1 MSNSK
6 LNDEIFDALL
16 KEALSQ
22 LEEEKVKEKNRELE
36 QIDTS
41 DYVPSKKFLRNLRR
55 EYFRYS
61 VKNTLK
67 SKALRKVASF
77 VLMTG
82 LVSGGLCFWAEANGI
97 PVYETIF
104 LRKERYTSIEV
115 YNQIVSEE
123 DESSLDYFYF
133 PKYLPVDFQV
143 VEEVSDGE
151 LYYIRFEN
159 QDQYFYL
166 SQSASSLSKWER
178 IDTEEAEVENQKI
191 DGHRGFYVEI
201 EGKRAIYLDMRNM
214 AVSIYGNIE
223 KKDLIRMAQNL
234 ELLEKTKKEL
244 IN

>member
-1 MSNSK
+1 MSDSK

-77 VLMTG
+77 VLMAG
-82 LVSGGLCFWAEANGI
+82 VVSGGLCFWAEANGI

-178 IDTEEAEVENQKI
+178 IDTEEAEVENLKI

-234 ELLEKTKKEL
+234 EPLEKTKKEL

>member
-1 MSNSK
+1 M
-6 LNDEIFDALL
+6 
-16 KEALSQ
+16 
-22 LEEEKVKEKNRELE
+22 E

-77 VLMTG
+77 VLMAG
-82 LVSGGLCFWAEANGI
+82 VVSGGLCFWAEANGI

-133 PKYLPVDFQV
+133 PKYLPVGFM
-143 VEEVSDGE
+143 VEEEISDNE
-151 LYYIRFEN
+151 LYYIKFTNE
-159 QDQYFYL
+159 DQYFYISQCL
-166 SQSASSLSKWER
+166 SSSNKQER
-178 IDTEEAEVENQKI
+178 IDTEEAKVENLKI
-191 DGHRGFYVEI
+191 DGYQGLYVEI
-201 EGKRAIYLDMRNM
+201 KDKKAIYLEMGNI

-223 KKDLIRMAQNL
+223 KKDLFRMAQNL
-234 ELLEKTKKEL
+234 ELLYR
-244 IN
+244 

>member
-143 VEEVSDGE
+143 VEEVSDKE
-151 LYYIRFEN
+151 FYYIRFEN

-178 IDTEEAEVENQKI
+178 IDTEEAEVENLKI

>member
-1 MSNSK
+1 MSDSK

-41 DYVPSKKFLRNLRR
+41 DYLPSKKFLRNLRR

-143 VEEVSDGE
+143 VEEISDKE
-151 LYYIRFEN
+151 FYYIKFVN

-178 IDTEEAEVENQKI
+178 IDTEEAKVENLKI
-191 DGHRGFYVEI
+191 DGHQSFYVEI
-201 EGKRAIYLDMRNM
+201 EDKKAIYLDMENII
-214 AVSIYGNIE
+214 VSIYGNIE

-234 ELLEKTKKEL
+234 ELLEK
-244 IN
+244 

>member
-1 MSNSK
+1 MSDSK

-133 PKYLPVDFQV
+133 PKYLPLGFTVT
-143 VEEVSDGE
+143 EEVSSNE
-151 LYYIRFEN
+151 VYYIKFEN
-159 QDQYFYL
+159 QDQYFYI
-166 SQSASSLSKWER
+166 SQCSSLSAKQKR
-178 IDTEEAEVENQKI
+178 IDTENSDVERIEI
-191 DGHRGFYVEI
+191 DGHQGFYAEI
-201 EGKRAIYLDMRNM
+201 EGRQLIYLDMGNLLITM
-214 AVSIYGNIE
+214 YGNIGKRE
-223 KKDLIRMAQNL
+223 LTRMVQNL
-234 ELLEKTKKEL
+234 EFLEK
-244 IN
+244 

>member
-41 DYVPSKKFLRNLRR
+41 DYLPSKKFLRNLRR

-77 VLMTG
+77 VLMAG
-82 LVSGGLCFWAEANGI
+82 VVSGGLCFWAEANGI

-143 VEEVSDGE
+143 VEEYSTN
-151 LYYIRFEN
+151 YNSYIRFEKE
-159 QDQYFYL
+159 DKYFCLFQRIY
-166 SQSASSLSKWER
+166 SIDKRIQ
-178 IDTEEAEVENQKI
+178 IDTEDSFMEKIEI
-191 DGHRGFYVEI
+191 DGHQGIYVEA
-201 EGKRAIYLDMRNM
+201 ENKNSIYLDMGNFS
-214 AVSIYGNIE
+214 VNIYGNIE
-223 KKDLIRMAQNL
+223 KNQIFQMAQNL
-234 ELLEKTKKEL
+234 ELLSK
-244 IN
+244 

>member
-1 MSNSK
+1 MSDSK

-41 DYVPSKKFLRNLRR
+41 DYLPSKKFLRNLRR

-77 VLMTG
+77 VLMAG

-133 PKYLPVDFQV
+133 PKYLPLGFTVT
-143 VEEVSDGE
+143 EEISNKE
-151 LYYIRFEN
+151 FYYIKFES
-159 QDQYFYL
+159 QEQYFYISQGPLL
-166 SQSASSLSKWER
+166 SAKQKR
-178 IDTEEAEVENQKI
+178 IDTENAELESIEI
-191 DGHRGFYVEI
+191 DGHQGLYVEMDDKQI
-201 EGKRAIYLDMRNM
+201 VYLEMGNTAI
-214 AVSIYGNIE
+214 SIYGNIG
-223 KKDLIRMAQNL
+223 KKEIFQMANNL
-234 ELLEKTKKEL
+234 EFLER
-244 IN
+244 

>member
-22 LEEEKVKEKNRELE
+22 LEEE
-36 QIDTS
+36 
-41 DYVPSKKFLRNLRR
+41 KFLRNLRR

-77 VLMTG
+77 VLMAG
-82 LVSGGLCFWAEANGI
+82 VVSGGLCFWAEANGI

-133 PKYLPVDFQV
+133 PKYLPLGFTVT
-143 VEEVSDGE
+143 EEVSSNE
-151 LYYIRFEN
+151 VYYIKFEN
-159 QDQYFYL
+159 QDQYFYI
-166 SQSASSLSKWER
+166 SQSFGSLSKWER
-178 IDTEEAEVENQKI
+178 VDTEEAKMENLKI
-191 DGHRGFYVEI
+191 DGHQGFYVEV
-201 EGKRAIYLDMRNM
+201 EDRQAIYLDMGNLSI
-214 AVSIYGNIE
+214 VIYGNIGKRE
-223 KKDLIRMAQNL
+223 LIRMAQNL
-234 ELLEKTKKEL
+234 ELLEK
-244 IN
+244 

>member
-77 VLMTG
+77 VLMAG
-82 LVSGGLCFWAEANGI
+82 VVSGGLCFWAEANGI

-143 VEEVSDGE
+143 VEEISDRE
-151 LYYIRFEN
+151 LYYIKFESGE
-159 QDQYFYL
+159 QYFFI
-166 SQSASSLSKWER
+166 SQSSILSEKQKR
-178 IDTEEAEVENQKI
+178 IDTENSKVENIKI
-191 DGHRGFYVEI
+191 DGHQGFYAEM
-201 EGKRAIYLDMRNM
+201 ESRKAIYLDMGNLS
-214 AVSIYGNIE
+214 VSIYGNID
-223 KKDLIRMAQNL
+223 KKEIFRMARNL
-234 ELLEKTKKEL
+234 ELLER
-244 IN
+244 

>member
-1 MSNSK
+1 MSDSK

-133 PKYLPVDFQV
+133 PKYLPLGFTVT
-143 VEEVSDGE
+143 EEISNKEV
-151 LYYIRFEN
+151 YYIRFEN
-159 QDQYFYL
+159 GDRYFYI
-166 SQSASSLSKWER
+166 SQSLLSSDRQKR
-178 IDTEEAEVENQKI
+178 IDTENLEVENIQI
-191 DGHRGFYVEI
+191 DGHRGFYTEM
-201 EGKRAIYLDMRNM
+201 EGRKAIYLNM
-214 AVSIYGNIE
+214 GSLSVSIYGNIS
-223 KKDLIRMAQNL
+223 KNKLFRMARNL
-234 ELLEKTKKEL
+234 EFLEK
-244 IN
+244 

>member
-36 QIDTS
+36 EIDTS
-41 DYVPSKKFLRNLRR
+41 DYLPSKKFLRNLRR
-55 EYFRYS
+55 DYFRYS

-77 VLMTG
+77 VLMAG

-143 VEEVSDGE
+143 VEEISDGE

-159 QDQYFYL
+159 EDEFFYISQGSIL
-166 SQSASSLSKWER
+166 SAKQKR
-178 IDTEEAEVENQKI
+178 IDTENSEIESIEI
-191 DGHRGFYVEI
+191 DGHQGFYAGMDDKQV
-201 EGKRAIYLDMRNM
+201 IYLEMGNI
-214 AVSIYGNIE
+214 SICIYGNIG
-223 KKDLIRMAQNL
+223 KKEMFQMADNL
-234 ELLEKTKKEL
+234 ELLKK
-244 IN
+244 

>member
-133 PKYLPVDFQV
+133 PKYLPLGFTVT
-143 VEEVSDGE
+143 EEVSSNE
-151 LYYIRFEN
+151 VYYIKFEN
-159 QDQYFYL
+159 QDQYFYI
-166 SQSASSLSKWER
+166 SQCSSLSAKQKR
-178 IDTEEAEVENQKI
+178 IDTENSDVERIEI
-191 DGHRGFYVEI
+191 DGHQGFYAEI
-201 EGKRAIYLDMRNM
+201 EGRQLIYLDMGNLLITM
-214 AVSIYGNIE
+214 YGNIGKRE
-223 KKDLIRMAQNL
+223 LTRMVQNL
-234 ELLEKTKKEL
+234 EFLEK
-244 IN
+244 

>member
-36 QIDTS
+36 EIDTS
-41 DYVPSKKFLRNLRR
+41 DYLPSKKFLRNLRR

-133 PKYLPVDFQV
+133 PKYLPLGFTVT
-143 VEEVSDGE
+143 EEVSSNE
-151 LYYIRFEN
+151 VYYIKFEN
-159 QDQYFYL
+159 QDQYFYI
-166 SQSASSLSKWER
+166 SQCSSLSAKQKR
-178 IDTEEAEVENQKI
+178 IDTENSDVERIEI
-191 DGHRGFYVEI
+191 DGHQGFYAEI
-201 EGKRAIYLDMRNM
+201 EGRQLIYLDMGNLLITM
-214 AVSIYGNIE
+214 YGNIGKRE
-223 KKDLIRMAQNL
+223 LTRMVQNL
-234 ELLEKTKKEL
+234 EFLEK
-244 IN
+244 

>member
-41 DYVPSKKFLRNLRR
+41 DYVPSQKFLRNLRR

-77 VLMTG
+77 VLMAG
-82 LVSGGLCFWAEANGI
+82 VVSGGLCFWAEANGI

-133 PKYLPVDFQV
+133 PKYLPLGFTVT
-143 VEEVSDGE
+143 EEVSSNE
-151 LYYIRFEN
+151 VYYIKFEN
-159 QDQYFYL
+159 QDQYFYI
-166 SQSASSLSKWER
+166 SQCSSLSAKQKR
-178 IDTEEAEVENQKI
+178 IDTENSDVERIEI
-191 DGHRGFYVEI
+191 DGHQGFYAEI
-201 EGKRAIYLDMRNM
+201 EGRQLIYLDMGNLLITM
-214 AVSIYGNIE
+214 YGNIGKRE
-223 KKDLIRMAQNL
+223 LTRMVQNL
-234 ELLEKTKKEL
+234 EFLEK
-244 IN
+244 

>member
-36 QIDTS
+36 EIDTS
-41 DYVPSKKFLRNLRR
+41 DYLPSKKFLRNLRR

-133 PKYLPVDFQV
+133 PKYLPVGFMVD
-143 VEEVSDGE
+143 EENTSKE
-151 LYYIRFEN
+151 K
-159 QDQYFYL
+159 YFVRLKKGNEYFCI
-166 SQSASSLSKWER
+166 SER
-178 IDTEEAEVENQKI
+178 INSSNKQIRLDTENAKVMNIDIEGNQGFYAEVE
-191 DGHRGFYVEI
+191 D
-201 EGKRAIYLDMRNM
+201 KRAIYLDMGNIS
-214 AVSIYGNIE
+214 VSLYGNIGKGE
-223 KKDLIRMAQNL
+223 LFRMARNL
-234 ELLEKTKKEL
+234 ELLEK
-244 IN
+244 

>member
-36 QIDTS
+36 EIDTS
-41 DYVPSKKFLRNLRR
+41 DYLPSKKFLRNLRR

-133 PKYLPVDFQV
+133 PKYLPLGFTVT
-143 VEEVSDGE
+143 EEISNKE
-151 LYYIRFEN
+151 FYYIKFES
-159 QDQYFYL
+159 QEQYFYISQGPLL
-166 SQSASSLSKWER
+166 SAKQKR
-178 IDTEEAEVENQKI
+178 IDTENAELESIEI
-191 DGHRGFYVEI
+191 DGHQGLYVEMDDKQI
-201 EGKRAIYLDMRNM
+201 VYLEMGNTAI
-214 AVSIYGNIE
+214 SIYGNIG
-223 KKDLIRMAQNL
+223 KKEIFQMANNL
-234 ELLEKTKKEL
+234 EFLER
-244 IN
+244 

>member
-22 LEEEKVKEKNRELE
+22 LEEEKVKGKNRELE

-178 IDTEEAEVENQKI
+178 IDTEEAEVENLKI

>member
-133 PKYLPVDFQV
+133 PKYLPLGFTINQ
-143 VEEVSDGE
+143 EISNKEF
-151 LYYIRFEN
+151 YYIKFES
-159 QDQYFYL
+159 QEQYFYISQGPLL
-166 SQSASSLSKWER
+166 SAKQKR
-178 IDTEEAEVENQKI
+178 IDTENAELESIEI
-191 DGHRGFYVEI
+191 DGHQGIYVEA
-201 EGKRAIYLDMRNM
+201 ENKNSIYLDMGNFS
-214 AVSIYGNIE
+214 VNIYGNIE
-223 KKDLIRMAQNL
+223 KNQIFQMAQNL
-234 ELLEKTKKEL
+234 ELLSK
-244 IN
+244 

>member
-133 PKYLPVDFQV
+133 PKYLPLGFTVT
-143 VEEVSDGE
+143 EEVSSNE
-151 LYYIRFEN
+151 VYYIKFEN
-159 QDQYFYL
+159 QDQYFYI
-166 SQSASSLSKWER
+166 SQSFGSLSKWER
-178 IDTEEAEVENQKI
+178 VDTEEEKMENLKI
-191 DGHRGFYVEI
+191 DGHQGFYVEV
-201 EGKRAIYLDMRNM
+201 EDRQAIYLDMGNLSI
-214 AVSIYGNIE
+214 VIYGNIGKRE
-223 KKDLIRMAQNL
+223 LIRMAQNL
-234 ELLEKTKKEL
+234 ELLEK
-244 IN
+244 

>member
-77 VLMTG
+77 VLMAG
-82 LVSGGLCFWAEANGI
+82 VVSGGLCFWAEANGI

-133 PKYLPVDFQV
+133 PKYLPLGFTVVD
-143 VEEVSDGE
+143 ERSTSE
-151 LYYIRFEN
+151 LYYIKFEN
-159 QDQYFYL
+159 NDEYFCV
-166 SQSASSLSKWER
+166 SER
-178 IDTEEAEVENQKI
+178 LNSTARDIFMDTEDSVMEAIEI
-191 DGHRGFYVEI
+191 DGHYGFY
-201 EGKRAIYLDMRNM
+201 A
-214 AVSIYGNIE
+214 E
-223 KKDLIRMAQNL
+223 KKERDLFI
-234 ELLEKTKKEL
+234 L
-244 IN
+244 IWVIYQ

>member
-77 VLMTG
+77 VLMAG
-82 LVSGGLCFWAEANGI
+82 IVSGGLCFWAEANGI

-133 PKYLPVDFQV
+133 PKYLPLGFTVT
-143 VEEVSDGE
+143 EEISNKE
-151 LYYIRFEN
+151 FYYIKFES
-159 QDQYFYL
+159 QEQYFYISQGPLL
-166 SQSASSLSKWER
+166 SAKQKR
-178 IDTEEAEVENQKI
+178 IDTENAELESIEI
-191 DGHRGFYVEI
+191 DGHQGLYVEMDDKQI
-201 EGKRAIYLDMRNM
+201 VYLEMGNTAI
-214 AVSIYGNIE
+214 SIYGNIG
-223 KKDLIRMAQNL
+223 KKEIFQMANNL
-234 ELLEKTKKEL
+234 EFLER
-244 IN
+244 

>member
-1 MSNSK
+1 MSDSK

-41 DYVPSKKFLRNLRR
+41 DYLPSKKFLRNLRR

-77 VLMTG
+77 VLMAG
-82 LVSGGLCFWAEANGI
+82 VVSGGLCFWAEANGI

-143 VEEVSDGE
+143 VEEVSQTD
-151 LYYIRFEN
+151 YSHIRFKKGDN
-159 QDQYFYL
+159 YFCI
-166 SQSASSLSKWER
+166 SQWITSLGKRSQ
-178 IDTEEAEVENQKI
+178 IDTENSVVETINI
-191 DGHRGFYVEI
+191 DGHSGFYAEI
-201 EGKRAIYLDMRNM
+201 DDKRMIYLNM
-214 AVSIYGNIE
+214 GNISLNIYGNIGRSE
-223 KKDLIRMAQNL
+223 LFRMAQNL
-234 ELLEKTKKEL
+234 ELLEKQ
-244 IN
+244 

>member
-1 MSNSK
+1 MSDSK

-41 DYVPSKKFLRNLRR
+41 DYLPSKKFLRNLRR

-77 VLMTG
+77 VLMAG
-82 LVSGGLCFWAEANGI
+82 VVSGGLCFWAEANGI

-133 PKYLPVDFQV
+133 PKYLPLGFTVT
-143 VEEVSDGE
+143 EEISNKE
-151 LYYIRFEN
+151 LYYIKFEN
-159 QDQYFYL
+159 QEQYFYISQGPLL
-166 SQSASSLSKWER
+166 SEKQKR
-178 IDTEEAEVENQKI
+178 IDTENAKLESIEI
-191 DGHRGFYVEI
+191 GGHRGLYGEMDDKQIVYLEM
-201 EGKRAIYLDMRNM
+201 GNTAI
-214 AVSIYGNIE
+214 SIYGNIG
-223 KKDLIRMAQNL
+223 KKEIFQMASNL
-234 ELLEKTKKEL
+234 EFLER
-244 IN
+244 

>member
-36 QIDTS
+36 EIDTS
-41 DYVPSKKFLRNLRR
+41 DYLPSKKFLRNLRR

-143 VEEVSDGE
+143 VEEISNKE
-151 LYYIRFEN
+151 FYYIKFES
-159 QDQYFYL
+159 QEQYFYISQGPLL
-166 SQSASSLSKWER
+166 SAKQKR
-178 IDTEEAEVENQKI
+178 IDTENAELESIEI
-191 DGHRGFYVEI
+191 DGHQGLYVEMDDKQI
-201 EGKRAIYLDMRNM
+201 VYLEMGNTAI
-214 AVSIYGNIE
+214 SIYGNIG
-223 KKDLIRMAQNL
+223 KKEIFQMANNL
-234 ELLEKTKKEL
+234 EFLER
-244 IN
+244 

>member
-77 VLMTG
+77 VLMAG

-133 PKYLPVDFQV
+133 PKYLPLGFTVT
-143 VEEVSDGE
+143 EEISNKE
-151 LYYIRFEN
+151 FYYIKFES
-159 QDQYFYL
+159 QEQYFYISQGPLL
-166 SQSASSLSKWER
+166 SAKQKR
-178 IDTEEAEVENQKI
+178 IDTENAELESIEI
-191 DGHRGFYVEI
+191 DGHQGLYVEMDDKQI
-201 EGKRAIYLDMRNM
+201 VYLEMGNTAI
-214 AVSIYGNIE
+214 SIYGNIG
-223 KKDLIRMAQNL
+223 KKEIFQMANNL
-234 ELLEKTKKEL
+234 EFLER
-244 IN
+244 

>member
-6 LNDEIFDALL
+6 QNDEIFDALL

-178 IDTEEAEVENQKI
+178 IDTEEAEVENLKI

>member
-77 VLMTG
+77 VLMAG
-82 LVSGGLCFWAEANGI
+82 VVSGYAQILTTELNGKR
-97 PVYETIF
+97 V
-104 LRKERYTSIEV
+104 LRMCILNPQTT
-115 YNQIVSEE
+115 EE
-123 DESSLDYFYF
+123 DIVRTISLLNQTRAVALRQ
-133 PKYLPVDFQV
+133 PSKK
-143 VEEVSDGE
+143 VS
-151 LYYIRFEN
+151 
-159 QDQYFYL
+159 
-166 SQSASSLSKWER
+166 
-178 IDTEEAEVENQKI
+178 
-191 DGHRGFYVEI
+191 
-201 EGKRAIYLDMRNM
+201 
-214 AVSIYGNIE
+214 
-223 KKDLIRMAQNL
+223 
-234 ELLEKTKKEL
+234 
-244 IN
+244 

>member
-1 MSNSK
+1 MTNSK

-36 QIDTS
+36 EIDTS
-41 DYVPSKKFLRNLRR
+41 DYLPSKKFLRNLRR

-133 PKYLPVDFQV
+133 PKYLPLGFTVT
-143 VEEVSDGE
+143 EEVSSNE
-151 LYYIRFEN
+151 VYYIKFEN
-159 QDQYFYL
+159 QDQYFYI
-166 SQSASSLSKWER
+166 SQCSSLSAKQKR
-178 IDTEEAEVENQKI
+178 IDTENSDVERIEI
-191 DGHRGFYVEI
+191 DGHQGFYAEI
-201 EGKRAIYLDMRNM
+201 EGRQLIYLDMGNLLITM
-214 AVSIYGNIE
+214 YGNIGKRE
-223 KKDLIRMAQNL
+223 LTRMVQNL
-234 ELLEKTKKEL
+234 EFLEK
-244 IN
+244 

>member
-1 MSNSK
+1 MSDSK

-77 VLMTG
+77 VLMAG
-82 LVSGGLCFWAEANGI
+82 VVSGGLCFWAEANGI

-133 PKYLPVDFQV
+133 PKYLPLGFTVT
-143 VEEVSDGE
+143 EEISNKE
-151 LYYIRFEN
+151 LYYIKFEN
-159 QDQYFYL
+159 QEQYFYISQGPLL
-166 SQSASSLSKWER
+166 SEKQKR
-178 IDTEEAEVENQKI
+178 IDTENAKLESIEI
-191 DGHRGFYVEI
+191 GGHRGFYAKKE
-201 EGKRAIYLDMRNM
+201 EKQLIYLNM
-214 AVSIYGNIE
+214 DNISISIYGNIGE
-223 KKDLIRMAQNL
+223 AEIWSC
-234 ELLEKTKKEL
+234 
-244 IN
+244 

>member
-178 IDTEEAEVENQKI
+178 IDTEEAEVENLKI

>member
-1 MSNSK
+1 MSDSK

-41 DYVPSKKFLRNLRR
+41 DYLPSKKFLRNLRR

-133 PKYLPVDFQV
+133 PKYLPLGFTVT
-143 VEEVSDGE
+143 EEISNKE
-151 LYYIRFEN
+151 FYYIKFES
-159 QDQYFYL
+159 QEQYFYISQGPLL
-166 SQSASSLSKWER
+166 SAKQKR
-178 IDTEEAEVENQKI
+178 IDTENAELESIEI
-191 DGHRGFYVEI
+191 DGHQGLYVEMDDKQI
-201 EGKRAIYLDMRNM
+201 VYLEMGNTAI
-214 AVSIYGNIE
+214 SIYGNIG
-223 KKDLIRMAQNL
+223 KKEIFQMANNL
-234 ELLEKTKKEL
+234 EFLER
-244 IN
+244 

>member
-1 MSNSK
+1 MSDSK

-133 PKYLPVDFQV
+133 PKYLPLGFTVD
-143 VEEVSDGE
+143 EEYSDRE
-151 LYYIRFEN
+151 KYFISFKKEN
-159 QDQYFYL
+159 QFFCI
-166 SQSASSLSKWER
+166 SQKIILIDDKKR
-178 IDTEEAEVENQKI
+178 LDTEEAEVEQVKI
-191 DGHRGFYVEI
+191 DGHQGLYAEMDNKQI
-201 EGKRAIYLDMRNM
+201 IYLDMGNIS
-214 AVSIYGNIE
+214 VSIYGNIGKQE
-223 KKDLIRMAQNL
+223 ILRMAKNL
-234 ELLEKTKKEL
+234 ELLEK
-244 IN
+244 

>member
-1 MSNSK
+1 MSDSK

-36 QIDTS
+36 EIDTS
-41 DYVPSKKFLRNLRR
+41 DYLPSKKFLRNLRR

-133 PKYLPVDFQV
+133 PKYLPLGFTVT
-143 VEEVSDGE
+143 EEVSSNE
-151 LYYIRFEN
+151 VYYIKFEN
-159 QDQYFYL
+159 QDQYFYI
-166 SQSASSLSKWER
+166 SQSFGSLSKWER
-178 IDTEEAEVENQKI
+178 VDTEEAKMENLKI
-191 DGHRGFYVEI
+191 DGHQGFYVEV
-201 EGKRAIYLDMRNM
+201 EDRQAIYLDMGNLSI
-214 AVSIYGNIE
+214 VIYGNIGKRE
-223 KKDLIRMAQNL
+223 LIRMAQNL
-234 ELLEKTKKEL
+234 ELLEK
-244 IN
+244 

>member
-1 MSNSK
+1 MSDSK

-41 DYVPSKKFLRNLRR
+41 DYLPSKKFLRNLRR

-77 VLMTG
+77 VLMAG
-82 LVSGGLCFWAEANGI
+82 VVSGGLCFWAEANGI

-133 PKYLPVDFQV
+133 PKYLPLGFTVT
-143 VEEVSDGE
+143 EEVSSNE
-151 LYYIRFEN
+151 VYYIKFEN
-159 QDQYFYL
+159 QDQYFYI
-166 SQSASSLSKWER
+166 SQCSSLSAKQKR
-178 IDTEEAEVENQKI
+178 IDTENSDVERIEI
-191 DGHRGFYVEI
+191 DGHQGFYAEI
-201 EGKRAIYLDMRNM
+201 EGRQLIYLDMGNLLITM
-214 AVSIYGNIE
+214 YGNIGKRE
-223 KKDLIRMAQNL
+223 LTRMVQNL
-234 ELLEKTKKEL
+234 EFLEK
-244 IN
+244 